1 MTTKNYQYRYRKP
14 RSAPEERG
22 GRPPVYRRI
31 LENEHAMI
39 IERDVAI
46 RMRDGVTLY
55 ADVFRPPTSVRFRR
69 SSPGRLMA
77 STCHSIRDGFSMPA

>member
-14 RSAPEERG
+14 RNSLEERG

-55 ADVFRPPTSVRFRR
+55 ADIAPPTSIRFRR

-77 STCHSIRDGFSMPA
+77 STFHSIRDGFSMPV